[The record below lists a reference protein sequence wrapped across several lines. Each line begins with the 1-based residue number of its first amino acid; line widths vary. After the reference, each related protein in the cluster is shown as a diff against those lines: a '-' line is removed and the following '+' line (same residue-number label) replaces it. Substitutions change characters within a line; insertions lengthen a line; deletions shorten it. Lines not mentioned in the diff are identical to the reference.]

1 MNWLRRNDLA
11 VFLFLAFV
19 LSWWPWP
26 MNLVNPEG
34 TPMIP
39 WGPMFSAF
47 IVLGL
52 TRGWAGMKSLL
63 ADMFRWRVGA
73 RWYALAFLLPIG
85 ITFAAVY
92 LNTAMG
98 APAPSTSVFA
108 IRELLL
114 LIPALVIRTLI
125 AGPFT
130 EEPAWRGFFLPR
142 LQAKYSSLVA
152 SLIIGVIWWSWHLPL
167 MISDPT
173 AQRPP
178 LQFLFMTLAFSIL
191 YTWIYNNT
199 GASLLLIALIHGVTN
214 TVAAFLFPHQFGEHY
229 LRLWWLYVALW
240 WIPTIVVMVRDHA
253 GAKANQQI
261 VIEQAQKQT
270 IS

>member
-1 MNWLRRNDLA
+1 MNWLRRNELA
-11 VFLFLAFV
+11 VFLFLAFA

-26 MNLVNPEG
+26 INLVNPKS

-39 WGPMFSAF
+39 WGPMFAAF

-52 TRGWAGMKSLL
+52 TRGHRGVKSLL

-92 LNTAMG
+92 LNVAMG
-98 APAPSTSVFA
+98 GPTPDVSVFA
-108 IRELLL
+108 VNELLL
-114 LIPALVIRTLI
+114 LVPSLVITTLI

-142 LQAKYSSLVA
+142 LQTKYSPLIA

-173 AQRPP
+173 GQRPP
-178 LQFLFMTLAFSIL
+178 LQFLFMTFAFSIL
-191 YTWIYNNT
+191 YTWIYNNAK
-199 GASLLLIALIHGVTN
+199 ASLFLIALFHGVTN
-214 TVAAFLFPHQFGEHY
+214 TFAGFLFRHLFGEY
-229 LRLWWLYVALW
+229 YSQLWWIYVALW
-240 WIPTIVVMVRDHA
+240 WMVTLFVVLRSHVQVN
-253 GAKANQQI
+253 ANQT
-261 VIEQAQKQT
+261 VLVEPLEK
-270 IS
+270 SSS